1 MGTCQ
6 GWVHLVIEFWLDQ
19 QVDLHFMLDL
29 TLQVDLEYH
38 LGLEYEW
45 NDLINLGDDLD
56 LQVG

>member
-6 GWVHLVIEFWLDQ
+6 GWVHLVIEFGLDQ

-29 TLQVDLEYH
+29 TLEVDLEYH

-56 LQVG
+56 L